1 MWREWGQGQRG
12 PSGEEEVVEVLA
24 GAWGHQGE
32 FGGYPGPWFL
42 DQLCLSEAAAGA
54 AEADEAEPEAL
65 GAQQSRRAC
74 PA

>member
-12 PSGEEEVVEVLA
+12 PSGEEEVGVEVLA

-42 DQLCLSEAAAGA
+42 DQLCLSGAAVA
-54 AEADEAEPEAL
+54 AEAAYWDP
-65 GAQQSRRAC
+65 QQ
-74 PA
+74 